1 MKLLRV
7 LAILVVAVFA
17 SSALADASI
26 NLHNGYIRLQNN
38 GSLPVHVVITTQG
51 FAAITMFDG
60 VVPPHSVNH
69 ANNCCYLAGTLY
81 DVHAYFGDYVDH
93 YFERSIRPRLCN
105 TRGIPFGYASLLFDS
120 HPDSKKSIFMI
131 RLDHDCP

>member
-7 LAILVVAVFA
+7 LAMLVVAVFA

-26 NLHNGYIRLQNN
+26 NLHNGYISLQNS
-38 GSLPVHVVITTQG
+38 GSLPVHVVITPQG
-51 FAAITMFDG
+51 FGAITMFDG
-60 VVPPHSVNH
+60 VIPPHSVYH

-81 DVHAYFGDYVDH
+81 NVHAYYGDYVDH
-93 YFERSIRPRLCN
+93 YLDRSIRPRLCN

-120 HPDSKKSIFMI
+120 PRINRKSIFMI
-131 RLDHDCP
+131 QLDHGCP